1 MDLLINPSK
10 ISCGYNSKNKR
21 VVVAK
26 WVAEA
31 WEIKTKKEMA
41 IRAFKKCDIT
51 TEESGSENYLVLF
64 EEINYVI
71 SQPEEEFHLETSS
84 DENSNSSSSA
94 HDAMPSSDEVN
105 EITLESYYFVVHFLS
120 I

>member
-1 MDLLINPSK
+1 MIN
-10 ISCGYNSKNKR
+10 YNDY
-21 VVVAK
+21 V
-26 WVAEA
+26 
-31 WEIKTKKEMA
+31 IK
-41 IRAFKKCDIT
+41 
-51 TEESGSENYLVLF
+51 
-64 EEINYVI
+64 INYVI

-105 EITLESYYFVVHFLS
+105 EITLESYYFVVHFVS